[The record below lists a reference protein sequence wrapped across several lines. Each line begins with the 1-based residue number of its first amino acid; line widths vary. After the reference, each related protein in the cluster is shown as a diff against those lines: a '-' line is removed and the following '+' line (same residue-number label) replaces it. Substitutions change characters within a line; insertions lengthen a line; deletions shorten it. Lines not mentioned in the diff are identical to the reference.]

1 MSGIDSAPNN
11 TLVTINLSK
20 CDQSILEEGQECMA
34 GEELVEYYSGLE
46 LFVNYYD
53 TKIDFE
59 DIDNPIK
66 TAIKLS
72 KIAIN
77 P

>member
-1 MSGIDSAPNN
+1 
-11 TLVTINLSK
+11 
-20 CDQSILEEGQECMA
+20 MA

-46 LFVNYYD
+46 LFVNYFD